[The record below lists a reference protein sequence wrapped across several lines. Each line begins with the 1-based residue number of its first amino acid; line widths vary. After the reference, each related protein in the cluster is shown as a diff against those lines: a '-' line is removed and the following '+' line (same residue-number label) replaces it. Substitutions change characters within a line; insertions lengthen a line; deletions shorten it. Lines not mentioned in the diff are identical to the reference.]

1 MCVIGC
7 ATTEISGFSNPNV
20 DFSLYKKIAVL
31 GNVRDIAFRKILEYD
46 LANSFDSEKID
57 AIPVISIASPIKN
70 YTKKEFVKIMRKNKI
85 DALLSVEVI
94 SSSKE
99 TSYVQI
105 GNVFSPVSSP
115 QISFEIILKDV
126 KSGKIAFKLTANSE
140 GDSMSAISK
149 SLAEKSV
156 EIYMAELFDDSGVFE

>member
-1 MCVIGC
+1 
-7 ATTEISGFSNPNV
+7 
-20 DFSLYKKIAVL
+20 
-31 GNVRDIAFRKILEYD
+31 
-46 LANSFDSEKID
+46 
-57 AIPVISIASPIKN
+57 
-70 YTKKEFVKIMRKNKI
+70 MRKNKI
-85 DALLSVEVI
+85 DALLSAEVI

-149 SLAEKSV
+149 SLAEKIV